1 MPCRCRGKYAA
12 SRNLSKIN
20 CLALNFQKYRLF
32 WQIQPTHYPLVV
44 KIAGNKFVARA
55 KATSSITSRS
65 ERIVKSAPDWLPMNM
80 LSKIIIFH
88 YCPRDVVEIFMSEAS
103 SLTISP
109 HPLVL
114 KVLFCLSL
122 DSMWHDETV
131 FFCYSVYAKV
141 IVFFFTNVLFRV
153 LWLTSIKIF
162 RKVL

>member
-1 MPCRCRGKYAA
+1 
-12 SRNLSKIN
+12 
-20 CLALNFQKYRLF
+20 
-32 WQIQPTHYPLVV
+32 VV

-55 KATSSITSRS
+55 KATSSITSHS
-65 ERIVKSAPDWLPMNM
+65 ERIVKSALDWLPMNM
-80 LSKIIIFH
+80 LSEMIIFH

-114 KVLFCLSL
+114 KVLFCLPL
-122 DSMWHDETV
+122 DSMWHNETV

-141 IVFFFTNVLFRV
+141 IVFFCWPTCC
-153 LWLTSIKIF
+153 F